1 MPLVKI
7 QPKPGI
13 VKDVTEYSSEGSWYD
28 SDKIRFRL
36 GFPEVIGGWQAYADA
51 ETIYGTCRSM
61 IQWTSLS
68 LERFIGL
75 GTNQKYYIEAGQYIN
90 DITPI
95 RATIAL
101 GSNPFQ
107 TQEVGTGKM
116 KVTTPTGHDA
126 IQYDWVTFSGATG
139 FDGFTADQLN
149 VEVQVTEII
158 DATNF
163 YVVFPAGATV
173 TPSTSGGGASVSAAF
188 QINVGLNTQVYATG
202 WGSGP
207 WGRGPWGSAFAPI
220 GPTDNLRFWSNSNY
234 GQDLVINPRYGD
246 IYYWTAS
253 GVDPLNTRA
262 VSLSSIAGAN
272 DAPTVASQVLVSDV
286 DRHLI
291 AFGCNEIGS
300 SSQNLLL
307 VRWSSQE
314 DYLDWEPRTDNTA
327 GGFTISNGSE
337 IVSAIPTQQQI
348 LVFTDKALFAMAY
361 TGPPYTFSFTRI
373 GESVSI
379 IGPKAGVDARGTVY
393 WMDNNNFYMYSGSV
407 VKMDCTVLSYVF
419 SDLDWNQKQKV
430 TAGVNAQFNEVYWWY
445 PSVSDAFAEN
455 SKYVCYNYVE
465 NLWTIGTMER
475 TAWLDLATD
484 GYPIGAY
491 PSGVYLSTVN
501 TTTILYQHELGYTAD
516 GDSINAFITSGPIDI
531 EDGEQFSFISRVIP
545 DVQFVNDPR
554 VSPVGIAKKVNFQIS
569 GVNYPMSQSGYQTNT
584 VLVQGDKPE
593 TTQKNLRIRA
603 RQIVMKVQ
611 SYPSV
616 FGSNPVFKW
625 RLGSS
630 RLQIQP
636 DGMK

>member
-13 VKDVTEYSSEGSWYD
+13 VKDVTEYSSEGFWYD

-36 GFPEVIGGWQAYADA
+36 GYPEVIGGWQAYADA

-68 LERFIGL
+68 LERFIGI

-90 DITPI
+90 DITPL
-95 RATIAL
+95 RTTIAL
-101 GSNPFQ
+101 GSNPFE

-116 KVTTPTGHDA
+116 KVTTPSGHDA
-126 IQYDWVTFSGATG
+126 IEYDWVTFSGATG

-149 VEVQVTEII
+149 VEVQVTEVIN
-158 DATNF
+158 ATSF

-188 QINVGLNTQVYATG
+188 QLSVGLNSQVYATG

-207 WGRGPWGSAFAPI
+207 WGRGPWGSAFAPLS
-220 GPTDNLRFWSNSNY
+220 PTDNLRIWSNSNY
-234 GQDLVINPRYGD
+234 GQDLIINPRYGD
-246 IYYWTAS
+246 IYYWSATGA
-253 GVDPLNTRA
+253 DPLNTRA

-272 DAPTVASQVLVSDV
+272 DAPTVALQVLVSDI
-286 DRHLI
+286 DRHVI
-291 AFGCNEIGS
+291 AFGCNDIGS
-300 SSQNLLL
+300 AEQNLLL

-314 DYLDWEPRTDNTA
+314 DCLDWEPRTDNTA
-327 GGFTISNGSE
+327 GGFTVSSGSE

-348 LVFTDKALFAMAY
+348 LVFTDKALFTMSY

-407 VKMDCTVLSYVF
+407 VKMQCPVLSYVF
-419 SDLDWNQKQKV
+419 SDLEWSQKAKV
-430 TAGVNAQFNEVYWWY
+430 AAGVNAQFNEVYWWY
-445 PSVSDAFAEN
+445 PSVTDGTGEN
-455 SKYVCYNYVE
+455 SRYVCYNYVE
-465 NLWTIGTMER
+465 NLWTIGTMDR

-484 GYPIGAY
+484 GFPIGAM
-491 PSGVYLSTVN
+491 PNGADLTQAN
-501 TTTILYQHELGYTAD
+501 TTTTLYQHEYGYTAD
-516 GDSINAFITSGPIDI
+516 GSNIVARVTSGPIDI
-531 EDGEQFSFISRVIP
+531 EDGEQFSFISRIIP
-545 DVQFVNDPR
+545 DVQFVTDPR
-554 VSPVGIAKKVNFQIS
+554 VSSAGTTKKVNIQVY

-584 VLVQGDKPE
+584 VLVQGEAP
-593 TTQKNLRIRA
+593 TSTQKNLRIRA
-603 RQIVMKVQ
+603 RQIVLKAE
-611 SYPSV
+611 S
-616 FGSNPVFKW
+616 FTGGDPVFKW
-625 RLGSS
+625 RLGSN
-630 RLQIQP
+630 RLQIQA